1 MKGAA
6 MVRSIYPLF
15 AFALAAS
22 APALAAEP
30 IPVPPF
36 RSVELEA
43 GGDVDIVPGPAQ
55 RVTLV
60 EGSREFTSFDMRRDG
75 KLVIRTSCIARCPQN
90 YRLRIQIESPYVPD
104 VAVNAGGRIV
114 ASRGFAPQQ
123 QVSAAVDAGGTIDL
137 RTLEADQVSAAINA
151 GGDIYVHPRAALSAA
166 VNAGGD
172 IHYSGNPAV
181 SMAVRNGGDVRRDY

>member
-1 MKGAA
+1 

-30 IPVPPF
+30 IPVPHF
-36 RSVELEA
+36 RSVQLEA
-43 GGDVDIVPGPAQ
+43 GGDVTIVPGPTQ

-60 EGSREFTSFDMRRDG
+60 EGSREFTSFTMRHDG
-75 KLVIRTSCIARCPQN
+75 QLTISTSCSNRCPHN
-90 YRLRIQIESPYVPD
+90 YPLRIQIESPTVPD
-104 VAVNAGGRIV
+104 VAVRAGGRII
-114 ASRGFAPQQ
+114 AARGFAPQR
-123 QVSAAVDAGGTIDL
+123 QVSAAVYAGGTIDL
-137 RTLEADQVSAAINA
+137 RTLDADQVSAAVNA
-151 GGDIYVHPRAALSAA
+151 GGDIYVHPRATLAAA

-181 SMAVRNGGDVRRDY
+181 SMAVHDGGDVRRDY